1 MPADTRL
8 LEALLNR
15 THRVAGLRLRPFCAR
30 HHVLLELVDSPYLVG
45 GPIAWPQLDLAA
57 SICASRGW
65 DWQAPG
71 FWRRLSMRIRGGWD
85 LPAHHQKMHVYL
97 KDHWTP
103 PQVWEKER
111 PIQPGKAQPKEFPAV
126 FATVAAVIHQTG
138 WDEARVW
145 NMPLALLEWY
155 AAAFARMN
163 GAEIDLVTEG
173 ERRAME
179 RSRHK

>member
-30 HHVLLELVDSPYLVG
+30 HHALLELAGSPYLFG
-45 GPIAWPQLDLAA
+45 GPIGWPQLDVAA
-57 SICASRGW
+57 SICASR
-65 DWQAPG
+65 DWSWTAPG

-85 LPAHHQKMHVYL
+85 LPRNHQKMHVYL

-103 PQVWEKER
+103 PQVWEKDK
-111 PIQPGKAQPKEFPAV
+111 PIAKGSAPKEFPPI
-126 FATVAAVIHQTG
+126 FASVAAVIHQTG
-138 WDEARVW
+138 WAEDTVW

-155 AAAFARMN
+155 GMAFARMN

-173 ERRAME
+173 ERQALEKARK
-179 RSRHK
+179 R